1 MRLILT
7 AEHIPPNQGAV
18 CRNGQLCSG
27 TDYFGCPCFLLFLY
41 WLLMVTIERLLPY
54 SYWIGHP
61 VNNRAL
67 IYLFVGF
74 IPLTLRVVETLKYI
88 LILNTRK
95 WVHKFQHKS
104 PGHTRQEI

>member
-7 AEHIPPNQGAV
+7 VEHMPLIQGVV
-18 CRNGQLCSG
+18 CRNEQFRSG

-61 VNNRAL
+61 VTNRA
-67 IYLFVGF
+67 IVYLFVGF
-74 IPLTLRVVETLKYI
+74 VPLNLKEIRTLRYI
-88 LILNTRK
+88 LLLNTAKWELRCPPRK
-95 WVHKFQHKS
+95 
-104 PGHTRQEI
+104 PEPMRLG